1 MGATWVVLTNDAVI
15 PFGRITTLRTDIA
28 EAGQEGGKAQKF
40 WDWSEEQVAKY
51 L

>member
-1 MGATWVVLTNDAVI
+1 MKSTVI
-15 PFGRITTLRTDIA
+15 PFGRITNLREDIA
-28 EAGQEGGKAQKF
+28 QAGEEGGKAKVF

>member
-1 MGATWVVLTNDAVI
+1 MREMLTKNAVI
-15 PFGRITTLRTDIA
+15 PFGRITSLRADIA
-28 EAGQEGGKAQKF
+28 QAGEEGGKAKEF

>member
-1 MGATWVVLTNDAVI
+1 MAGVLTTRLVI
-15 PFGRITTLRTDIA
+15 PFGRISNLRADIA
-28 EAGQEGGKAQKF
+28 EAGEEGGKAQEF